1 MDDLLWTVLATSF
14 RVWRTAAVLVRWT
27 IGARTPSIEPG
38 ATGPDRTD
46 TVCHIV
52 GRWPDLSGQAEG
64 TGYAPPQ
71 LPSLPRER
79 LLKNAQELAEAII
92 SFPRP
97 YMWALPSDCKAW
109 LLTYLV
115 SQYWL
120 RCYHYRSLEAVSSA
134 PSCGPSD
141 RTLPRYARLQEALR
155 YHGSDTRVQNGD
167 TS

>member
-1 MDDLLWTVLATSF
+1 MDNLLSTVLVTFF
-14 RVWRTAAVLVRWT
+14 RAWRTAAVLVRW
-27 IGARTPSIEPG
+27 IGTRTPSIEPG

-52 GRWPDLSGQAEG
+52 GRWPDLSGQAKG

-79 LLKNAQELAEAII
+79 LLGNAQELAEAII
-92 SFPRP
+92 PFPCI
-97 YMWALPSDCKAW
+97 YTWALPSDCRVW
-109 LLTYLV
+109 LLIYLV
-115 SQYWL
+115 RQYWL
-120 RCYHYRSLEAVSSA
+120 RCYDYRSLEAVT
-134 PSCGPSD
+134 PTLNCRPSD

>member
-1 MDDLLWTVLATSF
+1 MDNPWTVLVTSF

-27 IGARTPSIEPG
+27 IGAQAPSIEPG

-64 TGYAPPQ
+64 TGFAPPQ
-71 LPSLPRER
+71 FPDLPRER

-92 SFPRP
+92 PFPCV
-97 YMWALPSDCKAW
+97 YMWALPSDCRVW

-115 SQYWL
+115 RKYWL
-120 RCYHYRSLEAVSSA
+120 HCYHYRSVEAVS
-134 PSCGPSD
+134 PEPNVWLPD
-141 RTLPRYARLQEALR
+141 RTQPRYARLQEALR